1 MLFAALL
8 LLSVISKSLAR
19 DHTMV
24 VRAGVGETVTV
35 RCSPVEKW
43 GTIVWCKTNNQ
54 RRCSPVMDTEK
65 YSYHPRISIRRHT
78 RSIVVTTRQLMES
91 DSGIYWCGRLD
102 GKYIDISD
110 IVMLKVTAG
119 SWTADNITVKGV
131 MQNATSL
138 HCHYEQRFKS
148 HKKFLC
154 KVISVNRCSVIAS
167 TGYISRNPAIIVNT
181 STEFAVTI
189 KQTNEGD
196 KGEYWCGAT
205 NTFNFEIVQIKM
217 LEISEETPE
226 DFKDN
231 KSSGPKIWYILLP
244 LLLGL
249 LVLLLIV
256 LLIKKRRRPQKIVT
270 PANTNRNPETS
281 TTAKFDKEA
290 EDTVTYSAVTIQ
302 PSAQTEG
309 SSTIYS
315 NMKDL
320 EEQNGDVKIHSSESV
335 EYSVLL
341 FRS

>member
-119 SWTADNITVKGV
+119 SWTTDNITVKGV

-231 KSSGPKIWYILLP
+231 KRNYELIIQKFWTLTRWILLGA
-244 LLLGL
+244 LFLCT
-249 LVLLLIV
+249 VLIHCMTAFQ
-256 LLIKKRRRPQKIVT
+256 RRADMKQNPQHRQIGPCAGSQPGMST
-270 PANTNRNPETS
+270 ASFHTTNAAQPA
-281 TTAKFDKEA
+281 
-290 EDTVTYSAVTIQ
+290 VCLQ
-302 PSAQTEG
+302 
-309 SSTIYS
+309 
-315 NMKDL
+315 
-320 EEQNGDVKIHSSESV
+320 
-335 EYSVLL
+335 
-341 FRS
+341 

>member
-8 LLSVISKSLAR
+8 LLSVISKSLTR
-19 DHTMV
+19 HHTMV

-35 RCSPVEKW
+35 RCSPAEKR
-43 GTIVWCKTNNQ
+43 GTIVLCKTNYQ
-54 RRCSPVMDTEK
+54 RKCNTVVDTEK
-65 YSYHPRISIRRHT
+65 YSYHPRISIRIHT
-78 RSIVVTTRQLMES
+78 GSIVVTTRQLMES
-91 DSGIYWCGRLD
+91 DSGIYWCGRIN
-102 GKYIDISD
+102 GRYIDVSD
-110 IVMLKVTAG
+110 IVMLKVTAAG
-119 SWTADNITVKGV
+119 SWTADNTTVKGV
-131 MQNATSL
+131 MQTATSL
-138 HCHYEQRFKS
+138 HCHYDHRFKS
-148 HKKFLC
+148 YEKFLC
-154 KVISVNRCSVIAS
+154 KVTSVNRCSVIAS
-167 TGYISRNPAIIVNT
+167 SEYSSRNPAIIINT

-189 KQTNEGD
+189 KHTNEGD

-205 NTFNFEIVQIKM
+205 NKVNFEIVQIKM

-226 DFKDN
+226 NSKDN
-231 KSSGPKIWYILLP
+231 KSGPQIWYILLP

-270 PANTNRNPETS
+270 PANTNRTPETS
-281 TTAKFDKEA
+281 TTAKFEKEA

-335 EYSVLL
+335 EYSALL